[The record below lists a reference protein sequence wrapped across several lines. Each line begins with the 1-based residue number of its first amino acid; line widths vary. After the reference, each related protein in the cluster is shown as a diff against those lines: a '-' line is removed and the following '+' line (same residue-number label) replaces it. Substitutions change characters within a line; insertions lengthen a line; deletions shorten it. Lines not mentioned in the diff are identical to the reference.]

1 MYEGGATM
9 TCNDRL
15 EAYLRDNQ
23 VTFETQR
30 HPTAFTAQAVAQS
43 EHIPG
48 RLLAKVVMVVADGE
62 LAMLVLPATNRVD
75 VSHVA
80 VLLDA
85 QSVRLAD
92 EAEFADTFSDCEVGA
107 MPPFGNLYGVP
118 VYVDRALAEDDII
131 FYQAGTHTDTM
142 SMKYA
147 DFARLVKPTVAD
159 FKRHVRVVGQ
169 A

>member
-1 MYEGGATM
+1 MA
-9 TCNDRL
+9 CKDRL
-15 EAYLRDNQ
+15 EAYLRENQ
-23 VTFETQR
+23 VAFEAQH

-48 RLLAKVVMVVADGE
+48 RFLAKVVMVVADGE

-80 VLLDA
+80 VLLDV

-118 VYVDRALAEDDII
+118 VYVDKALSEDDII
-131 FYQAGTHTDTM
+131 FFQAGTHTDTM

-159 FKRHVRVVGQ
+159 FKRHLRAVGQ
-169 A
+169 S